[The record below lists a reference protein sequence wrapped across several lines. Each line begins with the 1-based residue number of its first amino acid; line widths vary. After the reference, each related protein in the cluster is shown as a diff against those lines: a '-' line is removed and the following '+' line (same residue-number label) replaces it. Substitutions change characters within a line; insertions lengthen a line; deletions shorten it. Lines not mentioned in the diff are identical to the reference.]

1 MDYLDNVGWC
11 LVSLMEKLDGEF
23 HGGVFGNDSKKG
35 MGSKPYSLE
44 SIEIISTPRL
54 KPFAGWSELLNRQQP
69 QDSGGDWPFA
79 TNEIIKIFQGGSALR
94 EL

>member
-1 MDYLDNVGWC
+1 
-11 LVSLMEKLDGEF
+11 MEKLDGEF
-23 HGGVFGNDSKKG
+23 HGGLFGNDSKKG